1 VGRYNAFAI
10 GGAINEAALRTLQT
24 PILTAELQR
33 RWAAARAAT
42 ERKQIDVPPMQNDND
57 RLGGNVKYFADLPAT
72 KGYQLM
78 VVFPRD
84 DLMTFGS
91 QGPFGGVSIPP
102 VNGGAARCQAMA
114 DDAEFCLVQLYGTG
128 TVRRSGFYLNADFC
142 RCFAPKNPQ
151 LRHMLSSALYPM
163 SGPD

>member
-91 QGPFGGVSIPP
+91 QGPFWRRPHPTRQRRCGAVPSNVSRAVIWNWDSP
-102 VNGGAARCQAMA
+102 
-114 DDAEFCLVQLYGTG
+114 
-128 TVRRSGFYLNADFC
+128 
-142 RCFAPKNPQ
+142 
-151 LRHMLSSALYPM
+151 ALGILP
-163 SGPD
+163 